1 MNVSTNRIRI
11 IPWLAVVVV
20 AASIALA
27 CAPASSG
34 VGSDVGD
41 AVPPFAMQLADGTQV
56 SSETLDAAD
65 RPTHLFYFATW

>member
-1 MNVSTNRIRI
+1 MNVSTDRIRI
-11 IPWLAVVVV
+11 IPWLAVVAV

-27 CAPASSG
+27 CVPASSG

-56 SSETLDAAD
+56 SSETLDSAD
-65 RPTHLFYFATW
+65 RPSHLFYFATW

>member
-1 MNVSTNRIRI
+1 MNVSTTRIRI
-11 IPWLAVVVV
+11 VQWLVVLAV

-27 CAPASSG
+27 CAPASGG

-41 AVPPFAMQLADGTQV
+41 AVPPFAMQLADGAQV

-65 RPTHLFYFATW
+65 RPAHLFFFATW